1 MTMDEN
7 MGNGRILMGKSS
19 TNRQF
24 ETMIDGENMGKFRD
38 VPLPGDMPLG
48 GFIKAVAARMTG
60 QRSPSPSPKRC
71 VDDFPRGAHA
81 AHGSRMCKIWF
92 FPCCFPWLTLR
103 LSPILG

>member
-19 TNRQF
+19 TNKQF

-71 VDDFPRGAHA
+71 VDDFPRGAH
-81 AHGSRMCKIWF
+81 GFPYF
-92 FPCCFPWLTLR
+92 FYTLNLFLCRKMHKTYQELT
-103 LSPILG
+103 